1 MKKKILILGAS
12 SDMGLVLLD
21 NLDLDNFIIG
31 AHCYMGKKRLN
42 NFFSKKGNKR
52 DLKIL
57 EKNLS
62 NQKSC
67 KDLVNKFVKWSK
79 GIDIL
84 VQLTGNVSSAVS
96 WEKLKEKNWRND
108 IAINLGAPFFA
119 SQAVFGYMKKKGG
132 KIILM
137 STASAKHGG
146 GRTTMG
152 YGVSKAGVEAL
163 TKGLAREGAKHN
175 ILVNALAPGLISTRF
190 HKEKLGRSDSDMKKR
205 LKLSKL
211 KRIGS
216 PREIAKLINLLISDE
231 SNYMTGEVLSVSGAD
246 WI

>member
-12 SDMGLVLLD
+12 SDMGLAFLD

-31 AHCYMGKKRLN
+31 AHCYMGKKRLT
-42 NFFSKKGNKR
+42 NFFSKKNNKIN
-52 DLKIL
+52 LKIL

-67 KDLVNKFVKWSK
+67 KDLVSKFTKWSK

-84 VQLTGNVSSAVS
+84 VQLTGNVSSTVL
-96 WEKLKEKNWRND
+96 WENLKEENWKND
-108 IAINLGAPFFA
+108 IAINLGAPFFV
-119 SQAVFGYMKKKGG
+119 SQAVFGYMKKNGG

-146 GRTTMG
+146 GRTTMA
-152 YGVSKAGVEAL
+152 YGISKAGVEAL
-163 TKGLAREGAKHN
+163 TKGLAREGAEHN
-175 ILVNALAPGLISTRF
+175 ILVNAIAPGLIRTRF

-205 LKLSKL
+205 SKLSKL
-211 KRIGS
+211 KRIGN

-231 SNYMTGEVLSVSGAD
+231 SNYMTGEVISVSGAD